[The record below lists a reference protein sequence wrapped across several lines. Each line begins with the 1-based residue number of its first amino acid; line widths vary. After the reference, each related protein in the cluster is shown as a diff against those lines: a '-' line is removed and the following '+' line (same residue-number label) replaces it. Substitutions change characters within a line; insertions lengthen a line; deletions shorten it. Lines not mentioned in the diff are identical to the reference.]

1 MSLSPAVK
9 AAMPAESRSVFDAKL
24 SRDEAQAAFKAKGA
38 FSTEAPLDFK
48 SATNAEG
55 ALTVKSAYPS
65 DCSSKA
71 AANMHAEEKVKT
83 ESYVT
88 AEGYVA
94 AESYVTAEGSIT
106 TKGSAK
112 AERDDTSS
120 TINEKDV
127 AHRFSK
133 AAVQYNNIASVQR
146 IIAKQALANLPV
158 DLQGTALD
166 IGCGTGIHTQT
177 LANKGAA
184 ATGVDIAEGML
195 AQARKM
201 YSDPIFGPTFVEGS
215 AVDLPFCDSQFS
227 TVFSSMALQ
236 WVSDTG
242 LVANEIARVLKKGGV
257 AELAIMVAGSFSEL
271 KTARKVA
278 QLPQAETYMPTTA
291 QWVNGFKQSGLCLQR
306 VITKDYVDTHHD
318 VMSLLRSVKGVGA
331 GETGQKQ
338 PPLTRRD
345 IKKLAMAYSNMS
357 GVESKLPL
365 TYRVSH
371 FRLEKR

>member
-1 MSLSPAVK
+1 MSLSPAIK
-9 AAMPAESRSVFDAKL
+9 AAMSAESRSLFDGKL
-24 SRDEAQAAFKAKGA
+24 ACDAAQAAFKANGA
-38 FSTEAPLDFK
+38 FSSETSFE
-48 SATNAEG
+48 SERATYAKG
-55 ALTVKSAYPS
+55 TLTVNTASPS
-65 DCSSKA
+65 DSSFKA
-71 AANMHAEEKVKT
+71 AAHLSAEKSVKT
-83 ESYVT
+83 E
-88 AEGYVA
+88 G
-94 AESYVTAEGSIT
+94 YVTAEGSIT
-106 TKGSAK
+106 TKGSVK
-112 AERDDTSS
+112 AERNDTTSV
-120 TINEKDV
+120 INEQDV

-133 AAVQYNNIASVQR
+133 AAVQYNSIASVQR

-177 LANKGAA
+177 LASKGAA

-201 YSDPIFGPTFVEGS
+201 YSDPIFVEGS

-236 WVSDTG
+236 WVSDTR
-242 LVANEIARVLKKGGV
+242 LVANEIARVLEKSGI

-278 QLPQAETYMPTTA
+278 QLPQAETYMPTTE
-291 QWVNGFKQSGLCLQR
+291 QWVNGFKQSGLSLQR
-306 VITKDYVDTHHD
+306 VITKDYVDTHCD
-318 VMSLLRSVKGVGA
+318 IMSLLRSVKGVGA
-331 GETGQKQ
+331 GETGRKQ

>member
-1 MSLSPAVK
+1 MSLSPAIK
-9 AAMPAESRSVFDAKL
+9 AAMSAESRSLFDGKL
-24 SRDEAQAAFKAKGA
+24 ACDAAQAAFKANGA
-38 FSTEAPLDFK
+38 FSSETSFE
-48 SATNAEG
+48 SERATYAKG
-55 ALTVKSAYPS
+55 TLTVNTASPS
-65 DCSSKA
+65 DSSFKA
-71 AANMHAEEKVKT
+71 AAHLSAEKSVKT
-83 ESYVT
+83 EDYVP
-88 AEGYVA
+88 
-94 AESYVTAEGSIT
+94 AEGSKT
-106 TKGSAK
+106 AKGAAK
-112 AERDDTSS
+112 AERDDTAS
-120 TINEKDV
+120 TINEQDV

-133 AAVQYNNIASVQR
+133 AAVQYNSIAGVQR
-146 IIAKQALANLPV
+146 IIAKQALANLPI
-158 DLQGTALD
+158 DLQDTALD

-177 LANKGAA
+177 LASKGAA

-201 YSDPIFGPTFVEGS
+201 YSDPIFVEGS

-242 LVANEIARVLKKGGV
+242 LVAKEIARVLEKSGI

-291 QWVNGFKQSGLCLQR
+291 QWVNGFKQSGLSLQR
-306 VITKDYVDTHHD
+306 VITKDYVDTHCD
-318 VMSLLRSVKGVGA
+318 IMSLLRSVKGVGA
-331 GETGQKQ
+331 GETGRKQ

>member
-1 MSLSPAVK
+1 MSLNPAIK
-9 AAMPAESRSVFDAKL
+9 AAMSAESRSLFDGKL
-24 SRDEAQAAFKAKGA
+24 SRDAAQAAFKANGA
-38 FSTEAPLDFK
+38 FTSETSFE
-48 SATNAEG
+48 SEGATNAKGTLVAKNTHHPECSFK
-55 ALTVKSAYPS
+55 AEAYV
-65 DCSSKA
+65 
-71 AANMHAEEKVKT
+71 NAEKNAKT
-83 ESYVT
+83 EGYVT
-88 AEGYVA
+88 AEDYVP
-94 AESYVTAEGSIT
+94 AEGSKT
-106 TKGSAK
+106 AKGAAK
-112 AERDDTSS
+112 AERDDTAS
-120 TINEKDV
+120 TINEQDV

-133 AAVQYNNIASVQR
+133 AAVQYNSIAGIQR
-146 IIAKQALANLPV
+146 IIAKQALANLPI

-201 YSDPIFGPTFVEGS
+201 YSDPIFVEGS

-242 LVANEIARVLKKGGV
+242 LVANEIARVLKNGGL

-291 QWVNGFKQSGLCLQR
+291 QWVNGFKQSGLSLQR
-306 VITKDYVDTHHD
+306 VITKDYVDTHCNI
-318 VMSLLRSVKGVGA
+318 MSLLRSVKGVGA
-331 GETGQKQ
+331 GETGRKQ

>member
-9 AAMPAESRSVFDAKL
+9 AFPTPEQVSMFEDKL
-24 SRDEAQAAFKAKGA
+24 SPDVAQRAFKAEGT
-38 FSTEAPLDFK
+38 FSTETSLESEK
-48 SATNAEG
+48 ATNAKGTLVAKNTHHAE
-55 ALTVKSAYPS
+55 
-65 DCSSKA
+65 CSFKA
-71 AANMHAEEKVKT
+71 AAHLSAEKSAKT
-83 ESYVT
+83 EGYVT
-88 AEGYVA
+88 AEGA
-94 AESYVTAEGSIT
+94 
-106 TKGSAK
+106 AK
-112 AERDDTSS
+112 AERNDTASG
-120 TINEKDV
+120 INEQDV

-133 AAVQYNNIASVQR
+133 AAVQYNSIAGVQR
-146 IIAKQALANLPV
+146 IIAKQALANLPI

-201 YSDPIFGPTFVEGS
+201 YSDPIFIQGS
-215 AVDLPFCDSQFS
+215 AVDLPFSDSQFS

-242 LVANEIARVLKKGGV
+242 LVANEIARVLKNGGL

-291 QWVNGFKQSGLCLQR
+291 QWVNGFKQSGLSLQR
-306 VITKDYVDTHHD
+306 VITKDYVDTHCD
-318 VMSLLRSVKGVGA
+318 IMSLLRSVKGVGA
-331 GETGQKQ
+331 GETGRKQ
-338 PPLTRRD
+338 SPLTRRD

>member
-1 MSLSPAVK
+1 MSLSPAIK
-9 AAMPAESRSVFDAKL
+9 AAMSAESRSLFDGKL
-24 SRDEAQAAFKAKGA
+24 SRDAAQAAFKANGV
-38 FSTEAPLDFK
+38 FSSEAPLDFK

-71 AANMHAEEKVKT
+71 SANMHAEEKAKT
-83 ESYVT
+83 E
-88 AEGYVA
+88 GYI
-94 AESYVTAEGSIT
+94 TAEGSIT
-106 TKGSAK
+106 IKGAAK
-112 AERDDTSS
+112 AERNGTAS
-120 TINEKDV
+120 TINEQDV

-133 AAVQYNNIASVQR
+133 AAVQYNSIAGVQR
-146 IIAKQALANLPV
+146 IIAKQALANLPI
-158 DLQGTALD
+158 DLLDTALD

-201 YSDPIFGPTFVEGS
+201 YSDPIFVEGS

-242 LVANEIARVLKKGGV
+242 IVANEIARVLEKSGI

-291 QWVNGFKQSGLCLQR
+291 QWVNGFKQSGLSLQR
-306 VITKDYVDTHHD
+306 VITKDYVDTHCD
-318 VMSLLRSVKGVGA
+318 IMSLLRSVKGVGA

>member
-1 MSLSPAVK
+1 MSLSPAIK
-9 AAMPAESRSVFDAKL
+9 AAMSAESRSLFDGKL
-24 SRDEAQAAFKAKGA
+24 SRDAVQAAFKANGA
-38 FSTEAPLDFK
+38 FSSETSFE
-48 SATNAEG
+48 SERATNAKG
-55 ALTVKSAYPS
+55 TLTVKTAYPS

-71 AANMHAEEKVKT
+71 AAHLSAEKSVKT
-83 ESYVT
+83 E
-88 AEGYVA
+88 G
-94 AESYVTAEGSIT
+94 YVTAEGSIT
-106 TKGSAK
+106 TKGAAK
-112 AERDDTSS
+112 AERNDTASA
-120 TINEKDV
+120 INEQDV
-127 AHRFSK
+127 GHRFSK
-133 AAVQYNNIASVQR
+133 AAAQYNSIASVQR
-146 IIAKQALANLPV
+146 IIAKQAIKNLPIS
-158 DLQGTALD
+158 LQGKALD

-201 YSDPIFGPTFVEGS
+201 YSDPIFVEGS

-236 WVSDTG
+236 WVSDTR
-242 LVANEIARVLKKGGV
+242 LVANEIARVLKNGGL

-291 QWVNGFKQSGLCLQR
+291 QWVNGFKQSGLSLQR
-306 VITKDYVDTHHD
+306 VITKDYVDTHCD
-318 VMSLLRSVKGVGA
+318 IMSLLRSVKGVGA
-331 GETGQKQ
+331 GETGRKQ

>member
-1 MSLSPAVK
+1 MSLSPAIK
-9 AAMPAESRSVFDAKL
+9 AAMSAESRSLFDGKL
-24 SRDEAQAAFKAKGA
+24 SRDAAQAAFKANGA
-38 FSTEAPLDFK
+38 FSSEAPLDFK

-55 ALTVKSAYPS
+55 TLTVKTAYPS

-71 AANMHAEEKVKT
+71 AAHLNAEKNAKT
-83 ESYVT
+83 E
-88 AEGYVA
+88 GYI
-94 AESYVTAEGSIT
+94 TAEGSIT
-106 TKGSAK
+106 TKGAAK
-112 AERDDTSS
+112 AERNDTASA
-120 TINEKDV
+120 INEQDV

-133 AAVQYNNIASVQR
+133 AAAQYNSIASVQR
-146 IIAKQALANLPV
+146 IIAKQALANLPI

-184 ATGVDIAEGML
+184 ATGVDIAGGML

-201 YSDPIFGPTFVEGS
+201 YSDPIFVKGS

-242 LVANEIARVLKKGGV
+242 LVAKEIARVLEKSGI

-278 QLPQAETYMPTTA
+278 QLPQAETYMPTTS
-291 QWVNGFKQSGLCLQR
+291 QWVNGFKQSGLSLQR
-306 VITKDYVDTHHD
+306 VITKDYVDTHCD
-318 VMSLLRSVKGVGA
+318 IMSLLRSVKGVGA
-331 GETGQKQ
+331 GETGRKQ

>member
-9 AAMPAESRSVFDAKL
+9 ALPTPEQVSMFEDKL
-24 SRDEAQAAFKAKGA
+24 SPDVAQRAFKAEGT
-38 FSTEAPLDFK
+38 FSSETSFESEK
-48 SATNAEG
+48 ATNAKGTLVAKNTHHPECSFK
-55 ALTVKSAYPS
+55 AEAYV
-65 DCSSKA
+65 
-71 AANMHAEEKVKT
+71 NAEKNAKT
-83 ESYVT
+83 EGYVT
-88 AEGYVA
+88 AEDYVP
-94 AESYVTAEGSIT
+94 AEGSKT
-106 TKGSAK
+106 TKGAAK
-112 AERDDTSS
+112 AERDDTAS
-120 TINEKDV
+120 TINEQDV

-133 AAVQYNNIASVQR
+133 AAVQYNSIAGIQR
-146 IIAKQALANLPV
+146 IIAKQALANLPI
-158 DLQGTALD
+158 DLQGTVLD

-184 ATGVDIAEGML
+184 ATGVDIAVGML

-201 YSDPIFGPTFVEGS
+201 YSDPIFIQGS
-215 AVDLPFCDSQFS
+215 AVDLPFSDSQFS

-236 WVSDTG
+236 WVSDTR
-242 LVANEIARVLKKGGV
+242 LVANEIARVLKKSGI
-257 AELAIMVAGSFSEL
+257 AELAIMVAGSFNEL

-291 QWVNGFKQSGLCLQR
+291 QWVNGFKQSGLSLQR
-306 VITKDYVDTHHD
+306 VITKGYVDTHCD
-318 VMSLLRSVKGVGA
+318 IMSLLRSVKGVGA
-331 GETGQKQ
+331 GETGRKQ

>member
-1 MSLSPAVK
+1 MSLSPAIK
-9 AAMPAESRSVFDAKL
+9 AAMSAESRSLFDGKL
-24 SRDEAQAAFKAKGA
+24 SRDAAQAAFKANGA
-38 FSTEAPLDFK
+38 FSSETSFE
-48 SATNAEG
+48 SERATNAKG
-55 ALTVKSAYPS
+55 TLTVKTAYPS

-71 AANMHAEEKVKT
+71 AAHLNAEEKAKT
-83 ESYVT
+83 E
-88 AEGYVA
+88 GYI
-94 AESYVTAEGSIT
+94 TAEGSIT
-106 TKGSAK
+106 TKGAAK
-112 AERDDTSS
+112 AERDDTAS
-120 TINEKDV
+120 TINEQDV

-133 AAVQYNNIASVQR
+133 AAAQYNSIASVQR
-146 IIAKQALANLPV
+146 IIAKQAIKNLPIA
-158 DLQGTALD
+158 LQGKALD

-201 YSDPIFGPTFVEGS
+201 YSDPIFVEGS

-236 WVSDTG
+236 WVSDTR
-242 LVANEIARVLKKGGV
+242 LVANEVARVLEKSGI

-291 QWVNGFKQSGLCLQR
+291 QWVNGFKQSGLSLQR
-306 VITKDYVDTHHD
+306 VITKDYVDTHCD
-318 VMSLLRSVKGVGA
+318 IMSLLRSVKGVGA
-331 GETGQKQ
+331 GETGQRQ

-345 IKKLAMAYSNMS
+345 LKKLAMAYSNMS
-357 GVESKLPL
+357 SVESKLPL

>member
-1 MSLSPAVK
+1 MSLSPAIK
-9 AAMPAESRSVFDAKL
+9 AAMSAESRSLFDGKL
-24 SRDEAQAAFKAKGA
+24 SRDAAQAAFKANGA
-38 FSTEAPLDFK
+38 FTSETSFE
-48 SATNAEG
+48 SEGATNAKG
-55 ALTVKSAYPS
+55 TLTVKSAYPS

-71 AANMHAEEKVKT
+71 AAHLNAEENAKT
-83 ESYVT
+83 
-88 AEGYVA
+88 
-94 AESYVTAEGSIT
+94 ESYVTAEGSIT
-106 TKGSAK
+106 TKGAAK
-112 AERDDTSS
+112 AERNDT
-120 TINEKDV
+120 TPAINEQDV

-133 AAVQYNNIASVQR
+133 AAAQYNSIASVQR
-146 IIAKQALANLPV
+146 IIAKQALANLPI

-166 IGCGTGIHTQT
+166 IGCGTGIHTQA

-201 YSDPIFGPTFVEGS
+201 YSDPIFVEGS

-242 LVANEIARVLKKGGV
+242 LVANEIARVLKKSGI

-271 KTARKVA
+271 KTARKIA
-278 QLPQAETYMPTTA
+278 QLPQAETYMPTTE
-291 QWVNGFKQSGLCLQR
+291 QWVNGFKQSGLSLQR
-306 VITKDYVDTHHD
+306 VITKDYVDTHCD
-318 VMSLLRSVKGVGA
+318 IMSLLRSVKGVGA
-331 GETGQKQ
+331 GETGRKQ

>member
-1 MSLSPAVK
+1 MSLSPAIK
-9 AAMPAESRSVFDAKL
+9 AAMSAESRSLFDGKL
-24 SRDEAQAAFKAKGA
+24 SCDAAQAAFKANGA
-38 FSTEAPLDFK
+38 FSSETSFE
-48 SATNAEG
+48 SERATYAKG
-55 ALTVKSAYPS
+55 TLTVNTASPS
-65 DCSSKA
+65 DSSFKA
-71 AANMHAEEKVKT
+71 AAHLSAEKSVKT
-83 ESYVT
+83 E
-88 AEGYVA
+88 G
-94 AESYVTAEGSIT
+94 YVTAEGSIT
-106 TKGSAK
+106 TKGSVK
-112 AERDDTSS
+112 AERNDTTSV
-120 TINEKDV
+120 INEQDV

-133 AAVQYNNIASVQR
+133 AAVQYNSIASVQR

-177 LANKGAA
+177 LASKGAA

-201 YSDPIFGPTFVEGS
+201 YSDPIFVEGS
-215 AVDLPFCDSQFS
+215 AVDLPFSDSQFS

-236 WVSDTG
+236 WVSDTR
-242 LVANEIARVLKKGGV
+242 LVANEIARVLEKSGI
-257 AELAIMVAGSFSEL
+257 AELAIMVAGSFNEL

-278 QLPQAETYMPTTA
+278 QLPQAETYMPTTS
-291 QWVNGFKQSGLCLQR
+291 QWVNGFKQSGLSLQR
-306 VITKDYVDTHHD
+306 VITKDYVDTHCD
-318 VMSLLRSVKGVGA
+318 IMSLLRSVKGVGA
-331 GETGQKQ
+331 GETGRKQ

>member
-1 MSLSPAVK
+1 MSLSPAIK
-9 AAMPAESRSVFDAKL
+9 AAMSAESRSLFDGKL
-24 SRDEAQAAFKAKGA
+24 SRDAAQAAFKANGV
-38 FSTEAPLDFK
+38 FSSEAPLDFK

-71 AANMHAEEKVKT
+71 SANMHAEEKAKT
-83 ESYVT
+83 E
-88 AEGYVA
+88 GYI
-94 AESYVTAEGSIT
+94 TAEGSIT
-106 TKGSAK
+106 IKGAAK
-112 AERDDTSS
+112 AERNGTAS
-120 TINEKDV
+120 TINEQDV

-133 AAVQYNNIASVQR
+133 AAVQYNSIAGVQR
-146 IIAKQALANLPV
+146 IIAKQALANLPI
-158 DLQGTALD
+158 DLQGTVLD

-201 YSDPIFGPTFVEGS
+201 YSDPIFVEGS

-242 LVANEIARVLKKGGV
+242 LVANEIARVLKKSGI

-291 QWVNGFKQSGLCLQR
+291 QWVNGFKQSGLSLQR
-306 VITKDYVDTHHD
+306 VITKDYVDTHGD
-318 VMSLLRSVKGVGA
+318 IMSLLRSVKGVGA

>member
-1 MSLSPAVK
+1 MSLSPAIK
-9 AAMPAESRSVFDAKL
+9 AAMSAESRSLFDGKL
-24 SRDEAQAAFKAKGA
+24 ACDAAQAAFKANGA
-38 FSTEAPLDFK
+38 FSSETSFE
-48 SATNAEG
+48 SERATYAKG
-55 ALTVKSAYPS
+55 TLTVNTASPS
-65 DCSSKA
+65 DSSFKA
-71 AANMHAEEKVKT
+71 AAHLSAEKSVKT
-83 ESYVT
+83 E
-88 AEGYVA
+88 G
-94 AESYVTAEGSIT
+94 YVTAEGSIT
-106 TKGSAK
+106 TKGSVK
-112 AERDDTSS
+112 AERNDTTSV
-120 TINEKDV
+120 INEQDV

-133 AAVQYNNIASVQR
+133 AAVQYNSIASVQR

-177 LANKGAA
+177 LASKGAA

-201 YSDPIFGPTFVEGS
+201 YSDPIFVEGS
-215 AVDLPFCDSQFS
+215 AVDLPFSDSQFS

-242 LVANEIARVLKKGGV
+242 LVAKEIARVLEKSGI
-257 AELAIMVAGSFSEL
+257 AELAIMVAGSFNEL

-278 QLPQAETYMPTTA
+278 QLPQAETYMPTTS
-291 QWVNGFKQSGLCLQR
+291 QWVNGFKQSGLSLQR
-306 VITKDYVDTHHD
+306 VITKDYVDTHCD
-318 VMSLLRSVKGVGA
+318 IMSLLRSVKGVGA
-331 GETGQKQ
+331 GETGRKQ
-338 PPLTRRD
+338 SPLTRRD

>member
-1 MSLSPAVK
+1 MSLSPAIK
-9 AAMPAESRSVFDAKL
+9 AAMSAESRSLFDGKL
-24 SRDEAQAAFKAKGA
+24 SRDAAQAAFKANGA
-38 FSTEAPLDFK
+38 FSSEAPLDFK

-55 ALTVKSAYPS
+55 TLTVKTAYPS

-71 AANMHAEEKVKT
+71 AAHLNAEKNAKT
-83 ESYVT
+83 E
-88 AEGYVA
+88 GYI
-94 AESYVTAEGSIT
+94 TAEGSIT
-106 TKGSAK
+106 TKGAAK
-112 AERDDTSS
+112 AERNDTASA
-120 TINEKDV
+120 INEQDV

-133 AAVQYNNIASVQR
+133 AAAQYNSIASVQR
-146 IIAKQALANLPV
+146 IIAKQAIKNLPIA
-158 DLQGTALD
+158 LQGKALD

-201 YSDPIFGPTFVEGS
+201 YSDPIFVEGS
-215 AVDLPFCDSQFS
+215 AVDLPFSDSQFS

-242 LVANEIARVLKKGGV
+242 LVANEIARVLKNGGL

-291 QWVNGFKQSGLCLQR
+291 QWVNGFKQSGLSLQR
-306 VITKDYVDTHHD
+306 VITKDYVDTHCNI
-318 VMSLLRSVKGVGA
+318 MSLLRSVKGVGA
-331 GETGQKQ
+331 GETGRKQ

>member
-1 MSLSPAVK
+1 MSLSPAIK
-9 AAMPAESRSVFDAKL
+9 AAMSAESRSLFDGKL
-24 SRDEAQAAFKAKGA
+24 ACDAAQAAFKANGA
-38 FSTEAPLDFK
+38 FSSETSFE
-48 SATNAEG
+48 SERATYAKG
-55 ALTVKSAYPS
+55 TLTVNTASPS
-65 DCSSKA
+65 DSSFKA
-71 AANMHAEEKVKT
+71 AAHLSAEKSVKT
-83 ESYVT
+83 E
-88 AEGYVA
+88 G
-94 AESYVTAEGSIT
+94 YVTAEGSKT
-106 TKGSAK
+106 TKGSVK
-112 AERDDTSS
+112 AERNDTTSV
-120 TINEKDV
+120 INEQDV

-133 AAVQYNNIASVQR
+133 AAVQYNSIASVQR

-177 LANKGAA
+177 LASKGAA

-201 YSDPIFGPTFVEGS
+201 YSDPIFVEGS
-215 AVDLPFCDSQFS
+215 AVDLPFSDSQFS

-236 WVSDTG
+236 WVSDTR
-242 LVANEIARVLKKGGV
+242 LVANEIARVLEKSGI
-257 AELAIMVAGSFSEL
+257 AELAIMVAGSFNEL

-278 QLPQAETYMPTTA
+278 QLPQAETYMPTTS
-291 QWVNGFKQSGLCLQR
+291 QWVNGFKQSGLSLQR
-306 VITKDYVDTHHD
+306 VITKDYVDTHCD
-318 VMSLLRSVKGVGA
+318 IMSLLRSVKGVGA
-331 GETGQKQ
+331 GETGRKQ
-338 PPLTRRD
+338 SPLTRRD

>member
-9 AAMPAESRSVFDAKL
+9 AAMPAESRSIFDDKL
-24 SRDEAQAAFKAKGA
+24 SHDAAQAAFKANGA
-38 FSTEAPLDFK
+38 FSSETSFE
-48 SATNAEG
+48 SEG
-55 ALTVKSAYPS
+55 AADAKGTLTVKSAYPS
-65 DCSSKA
+65 DSSSKA
-71 AANMHAEEKVKT
+71 AAHLNAEESTKT
-83 ESYVT
+83 EDYI
-88 AEGYVA
+88 
-94 AESYVTAEGSIT
+94 TAEGSIT
-106 TKGSAK
+106 TKGAAR
-112 AERDDTSS
+112 AERNDTASG
-120 TINEKDV
+120 INEQDV

-133 AAVQYNNIASVQR
+133 AAVQYNSIAGIQR
-146 IIAKQALANLPV
+146 IIAIQALANLSV
-158 DLQGTALD
+158 NLQGKALD

-201 YSDPIFGPTFVEGS
+201 YSDPIFVEGS
-215 AVDLPFCDSQFS
+215 AVDLPFSGNQFS
-227 TVFSSMALQ
+227 TVFSSMTLQ

-242 LVANEIARVLKKGGV
+242 LVADEIERVLKKGGV

-291 QWVNGFKQSGLCLQR
+291 QWVNGFKQSGLFLQR
-306 VITKDYVDTHHD
+306 VITKDYVDSHHD
-318 VMSLLRSVKGVGA
+318 IMSLLRSVKGVGA

>member
-1 MSLSPAVK
+1 MSLSPAIK
-9 AAMPAESRSVFDAKL
+9 AAMSAESRSLFDGKL
-24 SRDEAQAAFKAKGA
+24 ACDAAQAAFKANGA
-38 FSTEAPLDFK
+38 FSSETSFE
-48 SATNAEG
+48 SERATYAKG
-55 ALTVKSAYPS
+55 TLTVNTASPS
-65 DCSSKA
+65 DSSFKA
-71 AANMHAEEKVKT
+71 AAHLSAEKSVKT
-83 ESYVT
+83 E
-88 AEGYVA
+88 G
-94 AESYVTAEGSIT
+94 YVTAEGSIT
-106 TKGSAK
+106 TKGSVK
-112 AERDDTSS
+112 AERNDTTSV
-120 TINEKDV
+120 INEQDV

-133 AAVQYNNIASVQR
+133 AAVQYNSIASVQR

-177 LANKGAA
+177 LASKGAA

-201 YSDPIFGPTFVEGS
+201 YSDPIFVEGS
-215 AVDLPFCDSQFS
+215 AVDLPFSDSQFS

-236 WVSDTG
+236 WVSDTR
-242 LVANEIARVLKKGGV
+242 LVANEIARVLKNGGL
-257 AELAIMVAGSFSEL
+257 AELAIMVAGSFNEL

-278 QLPQAETYMPTTA
+278 QLPQAETYMPTTS
-291 QWVNGFKQSGLCLQR
+291 QWVNGFKQSGLSLQR
-306 VITKDYVDTHHD
+306 VITKDYVDTHCD
-318 VMSLLRSVKGVGA
+318 IMSLLRSVKGVGA
-331 GETGQKQ
+331 GETGRKQ
-338 PPLTRRD
+338 SPLTRRD

>member
-1 MSLSPAVK
+1 MSLSPAIK
-9 AAMPAESRSVFDAKL
+9 AAMSAESRSLFDGKL
-24 SRDEAQAAFKAKGA
+24 SRDAAQAAFKANGF
-38 FSTEAPLDFK
+38 FSSEAPLDFK

-65 DCSSKA
+65 DCSSEA
-71 AANMHAEEKVKT
+71 SANMHAEEKAKT
-83 ESYVT
+83 E
-88 AEGYVA
+88 GYI
-94 AESYVTAEGSIT
+94 TAEGSIT
-106 TKGSAK
+106 IKGAAK
-112 AERDDTSS
+112 AERNGTAS
-120 TINEKDV
+120 TINEQDV

-133 AAVQYNNIASVQR
+133 AAVQYNSIAGVQR
-146 IIAKQALANLPV
+146 IIAKQALANLPI
-158 DLQGTALD
+158 DLQGTVLD

-201 YSDPIFGPTFVEGS
+201 YSDPIFVEGS
-215 AVDLPFCDSQFS
+215 AVDLPFSDSQFS

-242 LVANEIARVLKKGGV
+242 LVAKEIARVLEKSGI

-291 QWVNGFKQSGLCLQR
+291 QWVNGFKQSGLSLQR
-306 VITKDYVDTHHD
+306 VITKGYVDTHCD
-318 VMSLLRSVKGVGA
+318 IMSLLRSVKGVGA
-331 GETGQKQ
+331 GETGRKQ

>member
-1 MSLSPAVK
+1 MSLSPAIK
-9 AAMPAESRSVFDAKL
+9 AAMSAESRSLFDGKL
-24 SRDEAQAAFKAKGA
+24 SRDAAQAAFKANGA
-38 FSTEAPLDFK
+38 FTSETSFE
-48 SATNAEG
+48 SEGATNAKG
-55 ALTVKSAYPS
+55 TLTVKSAYPS

-71 AANMHAEEKVKT
+71 AAHLNAEENAKT
-83 ESYVT
+83 
-88 AEGYVA
+88 
-94 AESYVTAEGSIT
+94 ESYVTAEGSIT
-106 TKGSAK
+106 TKGAAK
-112 AERDDTSS
+112 AERNDT
-120 TINEKDV
+120 TPAINEQDV

-133 AAVQYNNIASVQR
+133 AAAQYNSIASVQR
-146 IIAKQALANLPV
+146 IIAKQALANLPI

-166 IGCGTGIHTQT
+166 IGCGTGIHTQA

-201 YSDPIFGPTFVEGS
+201 YSDPIFVEGS
-215 AVDLPFCDSQFS
+215 AVDLPFSDSQFS

-236 WVSDTG
+236 WVRDTG
-242 LVANEIARVLKKGGV
+242 LVAKEIARVLEKSGI

-291 QWVNGFKQSGLCLQR
+291 QWVNGFKQSGLSLQR
-306 VITKDYVDTHHD
+306 VITKGYVDTHCD
-318 VMSLLRSVKGVGA
+318 IMSLLRSVKGVGA
-331 GETGQKQ
+331 GETGRKQ

>member
-9 AAMPAESRSVFDAKL
+9 AFPMPEQVSMFEDKL
-24 SRDEAQAAFKAKGA
+24 SPDVAQRAFKAEGT
-38 FSTEAPLDFK
+38 FSTETSLESEK
-48 SATNAEG
+48 ATNAKGTLVAKNTHHPECSFK
-55 ALTVKSAYPS
+55 AEAYV
-65 DCSSKA
+65 
-71 AANMHAEEKVKT
+71 NAEKNAKT
-83 ESYVT
+83 E
-88 AEGYVA
+88 G
-94 AESYVTAEGSIT
+94 YVTAEGSIT
-106 TKGSAK
+106 TKGSVK
-112 AERDDTSS
+112 AERNDTTSV
-120 TINEKDV
+120 INEQDV

-133 AAVQYNNIASVQR
+133 AAVQYNSIASVQR

-177 LANKGAA
+177 LASKGAA

-201 YSDPIFGPTFVEGS
+201 YSDPIFVEGS
-215 AVDLPFCDSQFS
+215 AVDLPFSDSQFS

-236 WVSDTG
+236 WVSDTR
-242 LVANEIARVLKKGGV
+242 LVANEIARVLEKSGI
-257 AELAIMVAGSFSEL
+257 AELAIMVAGSFNEL

-278 QLPQAETYMPTTA
+278 QLPQAETYMPTTS
-291 QWVNGFKQSGLCLQR
+291 QWVNGFKQSGLSLQR
-306 VITKDYVDTHHD
+306 VITKDYVDTHCD
-318 VMSLLRSVKGVGA
+318 IMSLLRSVKGVGA
-331 GETGQKQ
+331 GETGRKQ
-338 PPLTRRD
+338 SPLTRRD

>member
-9 AAMPAESRSVFDAKL
+9 AFPTPEQVSMFEDKL
-24 SRDEAQAAFKAKGA
+24 SPDVAQRAFKAEGT
-38 FSTEAPLDFK
+38 FSTETSLESEK
-48 SATNAEG
+48 ATNAKGTLVAKNTHHPECSFK
-55 ALTVKSAYPS
+55 AEAYV
-65 DCSSKA
+65 
-71 AANMHAEEKVKT
+71 NAEKNAKT
-83 ESYVT
+83 E
-88 AEGYVA
+88 GYI
-94 AESYVTAEGSIT
+94 TAEGSIT
-106 TKGSAK
+106 TKGPAK
-112 AERDDTSS
+112 AERNDTASA
-120 TINEKDV
+120 INEQDV

-133 AAVQYNNIASVQR
+133 AAAQYNSIASVQR
-146 IIAKQALANLPV
+146 IIAKQALANLPI

-201 YSDPIFGPTFVEGS
+201 YSDPIFIQGS

-236 WVSDTG
+236 WVSDTR
-242 LVANEIARVLKKGGV
+242 LVANEIARVLKKSGI
-257 AELAIMVAGSFSEL
+257 AELAIMVAGSFNEL

-278 QLPQAETYMPTTA
+278 QLPQAETYMPTTS
-291 QWVNGFKQSGLCLQR
+291 QWVNGFKQSGLSLQR
-306 VITKDYVDTHHD
+306 VITKDYVDTHCD
-318 VMSLLRSVKGVGA
+318 IMSLLRSVKGVGA
-331 GETGQKQ
+331 GETGRKQ
-338 PPLTRRD
+338 SPLTRRD

>member
-1 MSLSPAVK
+1 MSLSPAIK
-9 AAMPAESRSVFDAKL
+9 AAMSAESRSLFDGKL
-24 SRDEAQAAFKAKGA
+24 SRDAAQAAFKANGA
-38 FSTEAPLDFK
+38 FSSETSFE
-48 SATNAEG
+48 SERATNAKG
-55 ALTVKSAYPS
+55 TLTVKTAYPS

-71 AANMHAEEKVKT
+71 AAHLNAEENAKT
-83 ESYVT
+83 ESYITTEGDVK
-88 AEGYVA
+88 AEGYIP
-94 AESYVTAEGSIT
+94 AEGSIT
-106 TKGSAK
+106 TKGAAK
-112 AERDDTSS
+112 AERNDTASA
-120 TINEKDV
+120 INEQDV

-133 AAVQYNNIASVQR
+133 AAVQYNSIAGVQR
-146 IIAKQALANLPV
+146 IIAKQALANLPKA
-158 DLQGTALD
+158 LQGTALD

-177 LANKGAA
+177 LVNKGAA

-201 YSDPIFGPTFVEGS
+201 YSDPFFIQGS

-242 LVANEIARVLKKGGV
+242 LVANEIARVLEKSGI

-291 QWVNGFKQSGLCLQR
+291 QWVNGFKQSGLSLQR
-306 VITKDYVDTHHD
+306 VITKDYVDTHCD
-318 VMSLLRSVKGVGA
+318 IMSLLRSVKGVGA
-331 GETGQKQ
+331 GETGRKQ

-357 GVESKLPL
+357 SAESKLPL

>member
-1 MSLSPAVK
+1 MSLSPAIK
-9 AAMPAESRSVFDAKL
+9 AAMSAESRSLFDGKL
-24 SRDEAQAAFKAKGA
+24 SRDAAQAAFKANGA
-38 FSTEAPLDFK
+38 FSSEAPLDFK

-55 ALTVKSAYPS
+55 TLTVKTAYPS

-71 AANMHAEEKVKT
+71 AAHLNAEKNAKT
-83 ESYVT
+83 E
-88 AEGYVA
+88 GYI
-94 AESYVTAEGSIT
+94 TAEGSIT
-106 TKGSAK
+106 TKGAAK
-112 AERDDTSS
+112 AERNDTASA
-120 TINEKDV
+120 INEQDV

-133 AAVQYNNIASVQR
+133 AAAQYNSIASVQR
-146 IIAKQALANLPV
+146 IIAKQAIKNLPIS
-158 DLQGTALD
+158 LQGKALD

-201 YSDPIFGPTFVEGS
+201 YSDPIFIQGS

-242 LVANEIARVLKKGGV
+242 LVAKEVARVLEKSGI

-291 QWVNGFKQSGLCLQR
+291 QWVNGFKQSGLSLQR
-306 VITKDYVDTHHD
+306 VITKDYVDTHCD
-318 VMSLLRSVKGVGA
+318 IMSLLRSVKGVGA
-331 GETGQKQ
+331 GETGRKQ

>member
-1 MSLSPAVK
+1 MSLSPAIK
-9 AAMPAESRSVFDAKL
+9 AAMSAESRSLFDGKL
-24 SRDEAQAAFKAKGA
+24 ACDAAQAAFKANGA
-38 FSTEAPLDFK
+38 FSSETSFE
-48 SATNAEG
+48 SERATYAKG
-55 ALTVKSAYPS
+55 TLTVNTASPS
-65 DCSSKA
+65 DSSFKA
-71 AANMHAEEKVKT
+71 AAHLSAEKSAKT
-83 ESYVT
+83 EGYVT
-88 AEGYVA
+88 AEGYIP
-94 AESYVTAEGSIT
+94 AEGSIT
-106 TKGSAK
+106 TKGSVK
-112 AERDDTSS
+112 AERNDTTSV
-120 TINEKDV
+120 INEQDV

-133 AAVQYNNIASVQR
+133 AAAQYNSIAGVQC
-146 IIAKQALANLPV
+146 IIAKQALANLPI

-184 ATGVDIAEGML
+184 ATGVDIAVGML

-201 YSDPIFGPTFVEGS
+201 YSDPIFIRGS
-215 AVDLPFCDSQFS
+215 AVRLPFSDSQFS

-242 LVANEIARVLKKGGV
+242 LVANEIARVLKNGGL

-291 QWVNGFKQSGLCLQR
+291 QWVNGFKQSGLSLQR
-306 VITKDYVDTHHD
+306 VITKDYVDSHGD
-318 VMSLLRSVKGVGA
+318 IMSLLRSVKGVGA

>member
-9 AAMPAESRSVFDAKL
+9 AAMSAESRSLFDGKL
-24 SRDEAQAAFKAKGA
+24 SRDAAQAAFKANGA
-38 FSTEAPLDFK
+38 FSSETSFE
-48 SATNAEG
+48 SERATNAKG
-55 ALTVKSAYPS
+55 TLTVKTAYPS

-71 AANMHAEEKVKT
+71 AAHLNAEEKAKT
-83 ESYVT
+83 E
-88 AEGYVA
+88 GYI
-94 AESYVTAEGSIT
+94 TAEGSIT
-106 TKGSAK
+106 TKGAAK
-112 AERDDTSS
+112 AERDDTAS
-120 TINEKDV
+120 TINEQDV

-133 AAVQYNNIASVQR
+133 AAAQYNSIASVQR
-146 IIAKQALANLPV
+146 IIAKQAIKNLPIA
-158 DLQGTALD
+158 LQGKALD

-201 YSDPIFGPTFVEGS
+201 YSDPIFVEGS
-215 AVDLPFCDSQFS
+215 AVDLPFSDSQFS

-242 LVANEIARVLKKGGV
+242 LVANEIARVLKNGGL

-291 QWVNGFKQSGLCLQR
+291 QWINGFKQSGLSLQR
-306 VITKDYVDTHHD
+306 VITKNYVDTHGD
-318 VMSLLRSVKGVGA
+318 IMSLLRSVKGVGA
-331 GETGQKQ
+331 GETGRKQ

-345 IKKLAMAYSNMS
+345 
-357 GVESKLPL
+357 
-365 TYRVSH
+365 
-371 FRLEKR
+371 

>member
-1 MSLSPAVK
+1 MSLSPAIK
-9 AAMPAESRSVFDAKL
+9 ALPTPEQVSMFEDKL
-24 SRDEAQAAFKAKGA
+24 SPDVAQRAFKAEGT
-38 FSTEAPLDFK
+38 FSSETSFE
-48 SATNAEG
+48 SERATNAKG
-55 ALTVKSAYPS
+55 TLTVKTAYPS

-71 AANMHAEEKVKT
+71 AAHLNAEENAKT
-83 ESYVT
+83 E
-88 AEGYVA
+88 GYIP
-94 AESYVTAEGSIT
+94 AEGSIT
-106 TKGSAK
+106 TKGAAK
-112 AERDDTSS
+112 AERNGTAS
-120 TINEKDV
+120 TVNEQDV

-133 AAVQYNNIASVQR
+133 AAVQYNSIAGVQR
-146 IIAKQALANLPV
+146 IIAKQALANLPI

-166 IGCGTGIHTQT
+166 IGSGTGIHTQT

-201 YSDPIFGPTFVEGS
+201 YSDPIFVEGS

-242 LVANEIARVLKKGGV
+242 LVANEIARVLEKSGI

-291 QWVNGFKQSGLCLQR
+291 QWVNGFKQSGLSLQR
-306 VITKDYVDTHHD
+306 VITKDYVDSHHD
-318 VMSLLRSVKGVGA
+318 IMSLLRSVKGVGA

>member
-1 MSLSPAVK
+1 MSLSPAIK
-9 AAMPAESRSVFDAKL
+9 AAMSAESRSLFDGKL
-24 SRDEAQAAFKAKGA
+24 SRDAAQAAFKANGA
-38 FSTEAPLDFK
+38 FSSETSLDFK

-71 AANMHAEEKVKT
+71 SANMHAEEKAKT
-83 ESYVT
+83 E
-88 AEGYVA
+88 GYI
-94 AESYVTAEGSIT
+94 TAEGSIT
-106 TKGSAK
+106 TKGAAK
-112 AERDDTSS
+112 AERDDTAS
-120 TINEKDV
+120 TINEQDV

-133 AAVQYNNIASVQR
+133 AAVQYNSIAGIQR
-146 IIAKQALANLPV
+146 IIAKQALANLPI
-158 DLQGTALD
+158 DLQGTVLD

-184 ATGVDIAEGML
+184 ATGVDIAVGML

-201 YSDPIFGPTFVEGS
+201 YSDPIFIQGS
-215 AVDLPFCDSQFS
+215 AVDLPFSDSQFS

-236 WVSDTG
+236 WVSDTR
-242 LVANEIARVLKKGGV
+242 LVANEIARVLKKSGI

-291 QWVNGFKQSGLCLQR
+291 QWINGFKQSGLSLQR
-306 VITKDYVDTHHD
+306 VITKDYVDTHGD
-318 VMSLLRSVKGVGA
+318 IMSLLRSVKGVGA
-331 GETGQKQ
+331 GETGRKQ

>member
-1 MSLSPAVK
+1 MSLSPAIK
-9 AAMPAESRSVFDAKL
+9 AAMSAESRSLFDGKL
-24 SRDEAQAAFKAKGA
+24 ACDAAQAAFKANGA
-38 FSTEAPLDFK
+38 FSSETSFE
-48 SATNAEG
+48 SERATYAKG
-55 ALTVKSAYPS
+55 TLTVNTASPS
-65 DCSSKA
+65 DSSFKA
-71 AANMHAEEKVKT
+71 AAHLSAEKSVKT
-83 ESYVT
+83 E
-88 AEGYVA
+88 G
-94 AESYVTAEGSIT
+94 YVTAEGSIT
-106 TKGSAK
+106 TKGSVK
-112 AERDDTSS
+112 AERNDTTSV
-120 TINEKDV
+120 INEQDV

-133 AAVQYNNIASVQR
+133 AAVQYNSIAGIQR

-177 LANKGAA
+177 LASKGAA

-201 YSDPIFGPTFVEGS
+201 YSDPIFIQGS
-215 AVDLPFCDSQFS
+215 AVDLPCSDNQFS

-242 LVANEIARVLKKGGV
+242 LVANEIARVLEKSGI
-257 AELAIMVAGSFSEL
+257 AELAIMVAGSFNEL

-278 QLPQAETYMPTTA
+278 QLPQAETYMPTTS
-291 QWVNGFKQSGLCLQR
+291 QWVNGFKQSGLSLQR
-306 VITKDYVDTHHD
+306 VITKDYVDTHCD
-318 VMSLLRSVKGVGA
+318 IMSLLRSVKGVGA
-331 GETGQKQ
+331 GETGRKQ
-338 PPLTRRD
+338 SPLTRRD

>member
-9 AAMPAESRSVFDAKL
+9 AAMSAESRSLFDGKL
-24 SRDEAQAAFKAKGA
+24 SRDAAQAAFKANGA
-38 FSTEAPLDFK
+38 FSSETSFE
-48 SATNAEG
+48 SERATNAKG
-55 ALTVKSAYPS
+55 TLTVKTAYPS

-71 AANMHAEEKVKT
+71 AAHLNAEEKAKT
-83 ESYVT
+83 E
-88 AEGYVA
+88 GYI
-94 AESYVTAEGSIT
+94 TAEGSIT
-106 TKGSAK
+106 TKGAAK
-112 AERDDTSS
+112 AERDDTAS
-120 TINEKDV
+120 TINEQDV

-133 AAVQYNNIASVQR
+133 AAAQYNSIASVQR
-146 IIAKQALANLPV
+146 IIAKQAIKNLPIA
-158 DLQGTALD
+158 LQGKALD

-201 YSDPIFGPTFVEGS
+201 YSDPIFVEGS

-236 WVSDTG
+236 WVSDTR
-242 LVANEIARVLKKGGV
+242 LVANEVARVLEKSGI

-291 QWVNGFKQSGLCLQR
+291 QWVNGFKQSALALQR
-306 VITKDYVDTHHD
+306 VITKDYVDTHCD
-318 VMSLLRSVKGVGA
+318 IMSLLRSVKGVGA

>member
-1 MSLSPAVK
+1 MSLSPAIK
-9 AAMPAESRSVFDAKL
+9 AAMSAESRSLFDGKL
-24 SRDEAQAAFKAKGA
+24 ACDAAQAAFKANGA
-38 FSTEAPLDFK
+38 FSSETSFE
-48 SATNAEG
+48 SERATYAKG
-55 ALTVKSAYPS
+55 TLTVNTASPS
-65 DCSSKA
+65 DSSFKA
-71 AANMHAEEKVKT
+71 AAHLSAEESAKT
-83 ESYVT
+83 E
-88 AEGYVA
+88 GN
-94 AESYVTAEGSIT
+94 VTAEGSIT
-106 TKGSAK
+106 TKGAAK
-112 AERDDTSS
+112 AERNGTAS
-120 TINEKDV
+120 TINEQDV

-133 AAVQYNNIASVQR
+133 AAVQYNSIAGIQR
-146 IIAKQALANLPV
+146 IIAKQALANLPI
-158 DLQGTALD
+158 DLQDTALD

-201 YSDPIFGPTFVEGS
+201 YSDPIFVEGS
-215 AVDLPFCDSQFS
+215 AVDLPFSDSQFS

-236 WVSDTG
+236 WVSDTR
-242 LVANEIARVLKKGGV
+242 LVANEIARVLEKSGI
-257 AELAIMVAGSFSEL
+257 AELAIMVAGSFNEL

-291 QWVNGFKQSGLCLQR
+291 QWVNGFKQSGLSLQR
-306 VITKDYVDTHHD
+306 VITKDYVDTHCD
-318 VMSLLRSVKGVGA
+318 IMSLLRSVKGVGA
-331 GETGQKQ
+331 GETGRKQ

>member
-9 AAMPAESRSVFDAKL
+9 AAMSAESRSLFDGKL
-24 SRDEAQAAFKAKGA
+24 SRDAAQAAFKANGA
-38 FSTEAPLDFK
+38 FSSETSFE
-48 SATNAEG
+48 SERATNAKG
-55 ALTVKSAYPS
+55 TLTVKTAYPS

-71 AANMHAEEKVKT
+71 AAHLNAEEKAKT
-83 ESYVT
+83 E
-88 AEGYVA
+88 GYI
-94 AESYVTAEGSIT
+94 TAEGSIT
-106 TKGSAK
+106 TKGAAK
-112 AERDDTSS
+112 AERDDTAS
-120 TINEKDV
+120 TINEQDV

-133 AAVQYNNIASVQR
+133 AAAQYNSIASVQR
-146 IIAKQALANLPV
+146 IIAKQAIKNLPIA
-158 DLQGTALD
+158 LQGKALD

-201 YSDPIFGPTFVEGS
+201 YSDPIFVEGS

-242 LVANEIARVLKKGGV
+242 LVANEVARVLEKSGI

-291 QWVNGFKQSGLCLQR
+291 QWVNGFKQSGLSLQR
-306 VITKDYVDTHHD
+306 VITKDYVDTHCD
-318 VMSLLRSVKGVGA
+318 IMSLLRSVKGVGA
-331 GETGQKQ
+331 GETGQRQ

-345 IKKLAMAYSNMS
+345 LKKLAMAYSNMS
-357 GVESKLPL
+357 SVESKLPL

>member
-1 MSLSPAVK
+1 MSLSPAIK
-9 AAMPAESRSVFDAKL
+9 AAMSAESRSLFDGKL
-24 SRDEAQAAFKAKGA
+24 SRDAAQAAFKANGA
-38 FSTEAPLDFK
+38 FSSETSLDFK

-71 AANMHAEEKVKT
+71 AAHLNAEENAKT
-83 ESYVT
+83 ESYI
-88 AEGYVA
+88 
-94 AESYVTAEGSIT
+94 TAEGSIT
-106 TKGSAK
+106 TKGAAK
-112 AERDDTSS
+112 AERNDTASA
-120 TINEKDV
+120 INEQDV

-133 AAVQYNNIASVQR
+133 AAAQYNSIASVQR
-146 IIAKQALANLPV
+146 IIAKQAIKNLPIS
-158 DLQGTALD
+158 LQGKALD

-184 ATGVDIAEGML
+184 ATGVDIAGGML

-201 YSDPIFGPTFVEGS
+201 YSDPIFVKGS

-236 WVSDTG
+236 WVSDTR
-242 LVANEIARVLKKGGV
+242 LVANEIARVLKNGGL

-278 QLPQAETYMPTTA
+278 QLPQAETYMPTTS
-291 QWVNGFKQSGLCLQR
+291 QWVNGFKQSGLSLQR
-306 VITKDYVDTHHD
+306 VITKDYVDTHCD
-318 VMSLLRSVKGVGA
+318 IMSLLRSVKGVGA
-331 GETGQKQ
+331 GETGRKQ